1 MEFQMAPENEQTKN
15 ESLGLN
21 VNFGSAEG
29 KKPVSMRIVVDD
41 FRDHGYGEDSYK
53 DYPEFLCSVSDYAHF
68 EQIVEKSKN
77 ELDNLKPL
85 AKIFFE
91 AKRL

>member
-21 VNFGSAEG
+21 VNFDPAKDKE
-29 KKPVSMRIVVDD
+29 VSVSIVVDD
-41 FRDHGYGEDSYK
+41 FRDHGYGEDGYK

-85 AKIFFE
+85 AKILFE

>member
-1 MEFQMAPENEQTKN
+1 MAPENEHTKN

-29 KKPVSMRIVVDD
+29 KKPVSVRIVVDD
-41 FRDHGYGEDSYK
+41 LRDYGYGEDGYK
-53 DYPEFLCSVSDYAHF
+53 DYPEFLCSVSDYDHF
-68 EQIVEKSKN
+68 ERNVEKIKN

-85 AKIFFE
+85 AKIFLE